1 MDQYVVILVR
11 TDCDILSLQTA
22 LENTDWKAD
31 NFSLFSTV
39 NTYAAITK
47 GAILKESLIDS
58 VPIHRVSDQFAK
70 LHVRDADLGNL
81 IFMWAYRMTM

>member
-39 NTYAAITK
+39 NT